1 MKPTIEAFKMGPKS
15 GEPFRRLIPQLWVR
29 ACSNSS
35 KDLENPAPKASEA
48 GMDSFDREVGE
59 AFEYQAKTE
68 RLLDS

>member
-1 MKPTIEAFKMGPKS
+1 MKLTIEAFKMGPKS
-15 GEPFRRLIPQLWVR
+15 GEPFRRRNSAALR